1 MSVSH
6 SASRRE
12 DGFTL
17 VEMLV
22 SLVLLV
28 FVVGLLSGALQFA
41 RGTWDAAAK
50 LDQRAGYEMAET
62 FLRARLSEATPLYEQ
77 AMGGTVRVAFS
88 GTGDTLSF
96 VAPAPNGPAGA
107 GLYQYTVSVVAAAG
121 QNALVVG
128 LSPFTAK
135 RAGRDTDVARV
146 DHELVANVKSFG
158 VRYYGR
164 SDQRAQPAWLGS
176 WTRADAIPELVEL
189 TVEHGEG
196 AFSLTVELQLRPRR
210 L

>member
-1 MSVSH
+1 MTVSH
-6 SASRRE
+6 SGSCRE

-17 VEMLV
+17 VELLV

-50 LDQRAGYEMAET
+50 LDQRAGYEMVET

-121 QNALVVG
+121 QNTLVVG
-128 LSPFTAK
+128 LSPFTPK
-135 RAGRDTDVARV
+135 RAARAEVARV
-146 DHELVANVKSFG
+146 DHALVANVRSFG

-164 SDQRAQPAWLGS
+164 SDQRAQPAWLGT